1 MNRRDYIK
9 NTMLTLGYA
18 VSVGAVSELLT
29 SCQKEAS
36 LDWKPVFLSNNQANT
51 IAEIAETILPKTQTP
66 GAKDLGVPQFIDKML
81 KDLLSETDQKE
92 FIEGIEQLDERCEK
106 EFGKVFVE
114 CDTKQREQILIA
126 LDKESPKFPLTLWG
140 IVLVEKPEPIT
151 FFRRVKSMT
160 LMGYFTSEKVGKEL
174 LTYNPV
180 PGKFIG
186 EIEYKGQNAW
196 SE

>member
-29 SCQKEAS
+29 SCQKEAQ
-36 LDWKPVFLSNNQANT
+36 LDWKPVFLSNNQANA
-51 IAEIAETILPKTQTP
+51 IAEIAETILPKTKTP
-66 GAKDLGVPQFIDKML
+66 GAKELGVPQFIDKML
-81 KDLLSETDQKE
+81 KDLLSEKDQKE
-92 FIEGIEQLDERCEK
+92 FIEGIEQLDERCQK

-160 LMGYFTSEKVGKEL
+160 LMSYFTSEKISKEFL
-174 LTYNPV
+174 AYNPV